1 MHYYSHNIADFNNST
16 RHLTRVERALY
27 RELIELYY
35 DTEQPLQSVDFNRL
49 AKRVL
54 VQTEE
59 EMTALGY
66 VLSEFFQDF
75 DGNYNHARCDV
86 EIAKYHANTSAKAKA
101 GIASAKAR
109 AKSKQKVTP
118 VERALNGCATKQE
131 PINNKQE
138 IIKNKSI
145 VEAAPQPVDEVQ
157 VIFDYWVMVM
167 KKNASCKLTPERKKF
182 IDARLKQGYE
192 LDYILKAIDGCS
204 KSSHHMGQNDKGTKY
219 NCLSLICR
227 DGDKLE
233 QFAENIGV
241 IPQEDSQIFINKINS
256 GFNAKQL
263 SNQRKTAAV
272 LDVNNTDW

>member
-1 MHYYSHNIADFNNST
+1 VHYYSHNIGDFNNST

-54 VQTEE
+54 AQTEE
-59 EMTALGY
+59 ELTALAY
-66 VLSEFFQDF
+66 VLSEFFQDV

-118 VERALNGCATKQE
+118 VEQTLNGCATNHK

-138 IIKNKSI
+138 TITIQKS
-145 VEAAPQPVDEVQ
+145 QPVAAQIPEWLDHQLLNDFV
-157 VIFDYWVMVM
+157 DSRKAN
-167 KKNASCKLTPERKKF
+167 KKPMTP
-182 IDARLKQGYE
+182 
-192 LDYILKAIDGCS
+192 KAI
-204 KSSHHMGQNDKGTKY
+204 T
-219 NCLSLICR
+219 LL
-227 DGDKLE
+227 
-233 QFAENIGV
+233 
-241 IPQEDSQIFINKINS
+241 INKISKERDNGHCPKQMLEDAIIGGWQS
-256 GFNAKQL
+256 VHPKDKPANDIVVNHNGFNAKQL
-263 SNQRKTAAV
+263 KNQSVTAQV
-272 LDVNNTDW
+272 LDIDNTDW

>member
-16 RHLTRVERALY
+16 RHLTRVERSLY

-109 AKSKQKVTP
+109 AKSKKKATP
-118 VERALNGCATKQE
+118 VEQTLNGCATNHK

-138 IIKNKSI
+138 TITKQKS
-145 VEAAPQPVDEVQ
+145 QPVAAQIPEWLDPQLLNDFV
-157 VIFDYWVMVM
+157 DSRKAN
-167 KKNASCKLTPERKKF
+167 KKPMTP
-182 IDARLKQGYE
+182 
-192 LDYILKAIDGCS
+192 KAI
-204 KSSHHMGQNDKGTKY
+204 
-219 NCLSLICR
+219 SL
-227 DGDKLE
+227 L
-233 QFAENIGV
+233 
-241 IPQEDSQIFINKINS
+241 INKISKERDKGHCPKQMLEDAIVGGWQSVYPKDKPANDIVVNQN

-263 SNQRKTAAV
+263 KNQSVTAAV
-272 LDVNNTDW
+272 LDVHNTDW